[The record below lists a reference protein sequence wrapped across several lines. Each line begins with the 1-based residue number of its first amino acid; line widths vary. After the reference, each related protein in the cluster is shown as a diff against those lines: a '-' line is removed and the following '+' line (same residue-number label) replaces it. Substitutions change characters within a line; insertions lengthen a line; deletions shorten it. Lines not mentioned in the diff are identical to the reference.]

1 MRWLARGAVDNGG
14 GWPPVPPAA
23 QEPRESRRR
32 LFRMDLTTLIGSVA
46 ALCTTVS
53 YFPQLRK
60 CWTTGSA
67 GDLSF
72 ATFATLAT
80 GVGLWTI
87 YGVLK
92 SDLVIIAA
100 NFVSLCLLLG
110 ILAFKLREDRGS
122 GGGPFRAR
130 RSAPSPASADP
141 RTRP

>member
-1 MRWLARGAVDNGG
+1 
-14 GWPPVPPAA
+14 
-23 QEPRESRRR
+23 
-32 LFRMDLTTLIGSVA
+32 
-46 ALCTTVS
+46 
-53 YFPQLRK
+53 
-60 CWTTGSA
+60 
-67 GDLSF
+67 
-72 ATFATLAT
+72 
-80 GVGLWTI
+80 LWTI